1 MLVPLRQST
10 LTESKLYLYNES
22 KRKKSKLAAGAS
34 FAISQPNQSNKIT
47 KESFE
52 SDFPAILE
60 KMEKAVLIT
69 SERDGYAVEEKD
81 SYADVTI
88 FSLLRDIHC

>member
-1 MLVPLRQST
+1 VNIPNTAHLI
-10 LTESKLYLYNES
+10 ND
-22 KRKKSKLAAGAS
+22 GAMY
-34 FAISQPNQSNKIT
+34 ILQ
-47 KESFE
+47 
-52 SDFPAILE
+52 LE
-60 KMEKAVLIT
+60 KMEKAGLIT